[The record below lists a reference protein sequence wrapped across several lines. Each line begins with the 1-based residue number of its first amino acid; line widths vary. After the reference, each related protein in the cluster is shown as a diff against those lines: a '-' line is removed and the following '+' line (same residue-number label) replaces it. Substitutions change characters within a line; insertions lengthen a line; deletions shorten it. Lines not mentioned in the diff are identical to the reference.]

1 MSIELIITS
10 CWPHPPHQQC
20 KRAGPVAVFS
30 IVHAR
35 VGQRNFLGGSFTPQ
49 LHRNS
54 QRARQTVTESETA
67 DCRLQTADCSSTV
80 ARVGMAW
87 WWVVGGTSEDLLL
100 PIVLLR
106 CSELWSIRDRAA
118 RSQSRWSAAAALNW
132 LIDSSLCYYD
142 VSQSRLLSY
151 RISSTNVTPFKH
163 FNSLHHNTRNYVFT
177 EHSQYPNFI
186 KTTDCK

>member
-1 MSIELIITS
+1 MLA
-10 CWPHPPHQQC
+10 PPT
-20 KRAGPVAVFS
+20 APAVQES
-30 IVHAR
+30 WDSVQNCSR

-67 DCRLQTADCSSTV
+67 DCRSTAQWPGWGWPGDGLWVEPVQWGPAAAYCAAAV
-80 ARVGMAW
+80 Q
-87 WWVVGGTSEDLLL
+87 WVV
-100 PIVLLR
+100 
-106 CSELWSIRDRAA
+106 IRDRAA
-118 RSQSRWSAAAALNW
+118 RSQSRWSAAAAAALNW
-132 LIDSSLCYYD
+132 LIDSLLCYYD
-142 VSQSRLLSY
+142 VSQSRLSSY

-186 KTTDCK
+186 KTTDWIRYEWLKPPGVFTAV